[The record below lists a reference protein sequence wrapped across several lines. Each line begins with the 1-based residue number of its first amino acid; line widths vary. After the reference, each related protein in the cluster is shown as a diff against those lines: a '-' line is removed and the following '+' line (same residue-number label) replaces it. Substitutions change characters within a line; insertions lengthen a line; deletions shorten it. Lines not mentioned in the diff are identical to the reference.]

1 MSTLDHQLGA
11 LAAHVRN
18 PDAQPGPPGIEARRL
33 KIYSD
38 LVFNN
43 LDGLLAG
50 NFPVIRKTL
59 DDASWRALLR
69 CFLSTHHSHTPLFT
83 ELGREF
89 IDFLE
94 SDVGSDSAR
103 PWLAELA
110 HYEWA
115 ELGLQ
120 LSDAATPPHDPDG
133 DPGSSP
139 GLALLDGIPVLSPL
153 AWPLAYRWPVDRI
166 GPDFQPTSPPAEPT
180 LVLLRREHD
189 GRVHF
194 SKLSPLLYRLLEL
207 VGAMDGRNGRA
218 LLRQLADEAGQTD
231 FDAFLHAALPMLARL
246 RVEGVLLGTAPAG

>member
-1 MSTLDHQLGA
+1 MSTLREQLDT
-11 LAAHVRN
+11 LAAHVRD
-18 PDAQPGPPGIEARRL
+18 PAAHPGPPGIEARRL

-38 LVFNN
+38 LVYNN

-59 DDASWRALLR
+59 GDADWRVLVQR
-69 CFLSTHHSHTPLFT
+69 FLSQHHSHTPLFT

-89 IDFLE
+89 IAFL
-94 SDVGSDSAR
+94 DSGIGIDPSR
-103 PWLAELA
+103 PWLTELA

-120 LSDAATPPHDPDG
+120 LSDAVMPQHDANG
-133 DPGSSP
+133 D
-139 GLALLDGIPVLSPL
+139 LLDGVPVLSPL

-166 GPDFQPTSPPAEPT
+166 GPDFQPDRPTPEPT
-180 LVLLRREHD
+180 LVLLRRELD

-207 VGAMDGRNGRA
+207 IGANTESSGRE
-218 LLRQLADEAGQTD
+218 LLRQLADEAGQKN
-231 FDAFLHAALPMLARL
+231 FDDFLHAAMPMVERL
-246 RVEGVLLGTAPAG
+246 RVEGVLLGTAR

>member
-1 MSTLDHQLGA
+1 MSELHRQLDA
-11 LAAHVRN
+11 LAAHVRD
-18 PDAQPGPPGIEARRL
+18 PEAHPGPPGIETRRL

-59 DDASWRALLR
+59 GDADWRSLVRA
-69 CFLSTHHSHTPLFT
+69 FLSQHHSHTPLFT

-89 IDFLE
+89 IAFLE
-94 SDVGSDSAR
+94 SDAGTDPAR

-120 LSDAATPPHDPDG
+120 LSEAIAPSHDPEG
-133 DPGSSP
+133 D
-139 GLALLDGIPVLSPL
+139 LLNGVPVVSPL
-153 AWPLAYRWPVDRI
+153 AWPLVYRWPVHRI
-166 GPDFQPTSPPAEPT
+166 CPDFQPVEPPHQPT
-180 LVLLRREHD
+180 LMLLRREPD

-194 SKLSPLLYRLLEL
+194 SMLSPLLFRLLEL
-207 VGAMDGRNGRA
+207 VGAESRETGRA
-218 LLRQLADEAGQTD
+218 LLQRLALEAGQPD
-231 FDAFLHAALPMLARL
+231 SDAFIDQARPMLRRL
-246 RVEGVLLGTAPAG
+246 RDEGVLLGTRRSW